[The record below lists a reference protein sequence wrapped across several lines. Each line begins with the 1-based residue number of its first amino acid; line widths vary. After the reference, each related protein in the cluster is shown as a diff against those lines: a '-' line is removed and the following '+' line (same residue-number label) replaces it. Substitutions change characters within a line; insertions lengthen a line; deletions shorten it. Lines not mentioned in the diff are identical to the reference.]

1 MALHLAGERE
11 AQAQAGRAAAE
22 EEARQ
27 LQRGL
32 GEARAAAATREAE
45 ERRRAL
51 EQGVTRDAD
60 EEVRG
65 ELQSLP
71 DVPAAPAGTV
81 RLAALT

>member
-32 GEARAAAATREAE
+32 GEAATREAE

-60 EEVRG
+60 EEVR
-65 ELQSLP
+65 LQP
-71 DVPAAPAGTV
+71 HV
-81 RLAALT
+81 